1 MFSSKEY
8 RCPGHGATDPVLP
21 KAMTFTSALSGIVKW
36 IDVMG
41 RRDGEGIRVRWRE
54 EDRDWLV
61 DIEKESKSVWEWER
75 ECEREC
81 ERDRERE
88 RVWERVWE
96 RERDRERERERESER
111 VCVCERERE
120 REKER

>member
-61 DIEKESKSVWEWER
+61 DIEKEWKSVWEWER
-75 ECEREC
+75 ERERK
-81 ERDRERE
+81 RDRERW
-88 RVWERVWE
+88 RK
-96 RERDRERERERESER
+96 S
-111 VCVCERERE
+111 VCKK
-120 REKER
+120 EKEN